1 MSRVVESITMS
12 MSLASTDQVDDL
24 MEEVV
29 VVVVEFLPGDA
40 LLSISML
47 FSDFPVA
54 DGLF

>member
-29 VVVVEFLPGDA
+29 VVEFLPGDA